1 MAEDDKSDF
10 SLACVSSVTSN
21 NEWLCDS
28 ACSFHMCFR
37 KEWFFNFTEL
47 DGGVVYLADNQPCKI
62 AGIGSISLKNHDG
75 STRVL
80 TNVQF
85 IPKLEKNLISLGTLE
100 SKGFTIILQNGI
112 LKVVSGALVVMK
124 GIRRNNLY
132 LYQGSTAVGTA
143 AAVSKAY
150 KVAEMSRLWHMRLGH
165 AEEKSLQTLAM
176 QGLLKGAKTCKLD
189 FCEQCVMGKQKRVK
203 FGTAI
208 HNTEGILDC
217 IHTDVWGPTKTASLG
232 GKHYFVTFVD
242 DFSRRVWVYTLKSKD
257 EVFETFLVSKKMV
270 ENQTGRKIKV
280 LRSDNGTKYRNDH
293 FSYFCKKEGISRRFT
308 VRDTPQQNGV
318 VERMNRT
325 LLEKVRCMLSNV
337 GLGKQFWVEAV
348 MYASHLINRLPSAAL
363 NGKTPLEVWSGKPIN
378 DYDTLHMF
386 GSTAYYHVKESKL
399 DPRAK
404 KALFMGVTS
413 GVKGYR
419 LWCIFL
425 KKIISSRDVTFDE
438 SAMLKK
444 VTTDGKVSENTFQQP
459 EGRLPQVEGTQKL
472 VEFQTTSVKPVEDQQ
487 TEHEADVGEEEVSNE
502 EPQQQHD
509 LPIAISRPRREIR
522 KPARFE
528 DMVAYAF
535 PVVEEGIPQTFLEEN
550 SSPDKEKWKKAM
562 DEEMQSLVKNHT
574 WKLARLPKGK
584 KAIGCKWVYAQKE
597 GFPSKNDVRYKARL
611 VAKGYA
617 QKKGIDYNEVFSP
630 VVKHSSIRIFLAL
643 VAQFDMELV
652 QMDVKTTFLHG
663 DLEEEIYITQPDGFK
678 VAGKEDWVCKLN
690 KSLYGLKQSP
700 R

>member
-1 MAEDDKSDF
+1 M
-10 SLACVSSVTSN
+10 
-21 NEWLCDS
+21 
-28 ACSFHMCFR
+28 
-37 KEWFFNFTEL
+37 
-47 DGGVVYLADNQPCKI
+47 LADV
-62 AGIGSISLKNHDG
+62 
-75 STRVL
+75 RY
-80 TNVQF
+80 

-143 AAVSKAY
+143 AAVSEAD

-165 AEEKSLQTLAM
+165 AGEKSLQTLAM

-189 FCEQCVMGKQKRVK
+189 FCEQCVLGKKKRVK

-208 HNTEGILDC
+208 HNTEGILDY

-257 EVFETFLVSKKMV
+257 EVLETFLVWKKMV

-280 LRSDNGTKYRNDH
+280 LRSDNGTEYRNDQ
-293 FSYFCKKEGISRRFT
+293 FSYFCKKEGISRHFT

-318 VERMNRT
+318 AERMNRT
-325 LLEKVRCMLSNV
+325 LLEKVRCMLSNA
-337 GLGKQFWVEAV
+337 GFGKQFWAEAI

-363 NGKTPLEVWSGKPIN
+363 NAKTPLEVWTRKPIN
-378 DYDTLHMF
+378 DYDTLHVF

-419 LWCIFL
+419 LWCLSL

-487 TEHEADVGEEEVSNE
+487 TEHETDIGEEEVSNE

-509 LPIAISRPRREIR
+509 LPIAINRPRRETR

-550 SSPDKEKWKKAM
+550 SSPDKEKWKKSM

-574 WKLARLPKGK
+574 WKLARQPKGK
-584 KAIGCKWVYAQKE
+584 KSIGCKSIHTQKE

-630 VVKHSSIRIFLAL
+630 VVKHSSIRILLAL

-678 VAGKEDWVCKLN
+678 VAGKENWVCKLN

-700 R
+700 RQWYKRFD

>member
-1 MAEDDKSDF
+1 M
-10 SLACVSSVTSN
+10 
-21 NEWLCDS
+21 
-28 ACSFHMCFR
+28 
-37 KEWFFNFTEL
+37 
-47 DGGVVYLADNQPCKI
+47 
-62 AGIGSISLKNHDG
+62 
-75 STRVL
+75 L
-80 TNVQF
+80 TDVRY

-143 AAVSKAY
+143 AAVSEAD

-165 AEEKSLQTLAM
+165 AGEKSLQTLAM
-176 QGLLKGAKTCKLD
+176 QGLLKDAKTCKLD
-189 FCEQCVMGKQKRVK
+189 FCEQCVLGKQKRVK

-208 HNTEGILDC
+208 HNTEGILDY
-217 IHTDVWGPTKTASLG
+217 IHTGVWGPTKTASLG
-232 GKHYFVTFVD
+232 GKHYFVSFVD

-257 EVFETFLVSKKMV
+257 EVVETFLVWKKMV

-280 LRSDNGTKYRNDH
+280 LRSDNGTEYRNDQ
-293 FSYFCKKEGISRRFT
+293 FSIFCKKEGISRHFT

-325 LLEKVRCMLSNV
+325 LLDKVRCMLSNA
-337 GLGKQFWVEAV
+337 GLGKQFWAEAV
-348 MYASHLINRLPSAAL
+348 MYASHLINRLPSVAL

-378 DYDTLHMF
+378 DYDTLHVF

-419 LWCIFL
+419 LWCLSL

-444 VTTDGKVSENTFQQP
+444 VKTDDKVSENTFQQP

-472 VEFQTTSVKPVEDQQ
+472 MEFQTTSVKPVEDQQ

-528 DMVAYAF
+528 AMVAYAF
-535 PVVEEGIPQTFLEEN
+535 PVVEEGIPQTFLKEN
-550 SSPDKEKWKKAM
+550 SSPDEKWKKAM

-611 VAKGYA
+611 VAKDYA
-617 QKKGIDYNEVFSP
+617 QKEGIDYNEVFSP
-630 VVKHSSIRIFLAL
+630 VVKHSSIRILLAL
-643 VAQFDMELV
+643 VTQFDMELL

-678 VAGKEDWVCKLN
+678 VAGKENWVCKLN

-700 R
+700 RQ

>member
-1 MAEDDKSDF
+1 M
-10 SLACVSSVTSN
+10 
-21 NEWLCDS
+21 
-28 ACSFHMCFR
+28 
-37 KEWFFNFTEL
+37 
-47 DGGVVYLADNQPCKI
+47 
-62 AGIGSISLKNHDG
+62 
-75 STRVL
+75 
-80 TNVQF
+80 
-85 IPKLEKNLISLGTLE
+85 
-100 SKGFTIILQNGI
+100 
-112 LKVVSGALVVMK
+112 
-124 GIRRNNLY
+124 
-132 LYQGSTAVGTA
+132 
-143 AAVSKAY
+143 
-150 KVAEMSRLWHMRLGH
+150 
-165 AEEKSLQTLAM
+165 
-176 QGLLKGAKTCKLD
+176 KGAKTCKLD
-189 FCEQCVMGKQKRVK
+189 FCEQCVLGKQKRVK

-208 HNTEGILDC
+208 HNTEGILDY
-217 IHTDVWGPTKTASLG
+217 IQTDVWGPTKTASLG

-257 EVFETFLVSKKMV
+257 EVLETFLVWKKMV

-280 LRSDNGTKYRNDH
+280 LRSDNGTEYRNDQ
-293 FSYFCKKEGISRRFT
+293 FSIFCKKEGISRHFT

-318 VERMNRT
+318 AERMNRT
-325 LLEKVRCMLSNV
+325 LLEKVWCMLSNAS
-337 GLGKQFWVEAV
+337 LGKQFWAEAV

-363 NGKTPLEVWSGKPIN
+363 YGKTPLEVWSGKPIN
-378 DYDTLHMF
+378 DYDTLHVF

-404 KALFMGVTS
+404 RALFMGVTS

-419 LWCIFL
+419 LWCLSL

-472 VEFQTTSVKPVEDQQ
+472 VEFQTTSVKPVEDQL
-487 TEHEADVGEEEVSNE
+487 TKHEADVGEVEVSNE
-502 EPQQQHD
+502 EPQQQQD
-509 LPIAISRPRREIR
+509 LPIAIKRPRREIR

-535 PVVEEGIPQTFLEEN
+535 PVVEEGIPQTFLEAN

-584 KAIGCKWVYAQKE
+584 KPIGCKWVYAQKE

-617 QKKGIDYNEVFSP
+617 QKEGIDYNEVFSP
-630 VVKHSSIRIFLAL
+630 VVKHSSIRILLAL

-652 QMDVKTTFLHG
+652 QLDVKTAFLHG

-678 VAGKEDWVCKLN
+678 VAGKENWVCKLN

-700 R
+700 RQWYKRFDQFMIGQNYTRSNFDHCVYFRKL

>member
-10 SLACVSSVTSN
+10 SLACVSSVTSTD
-21 NEWLCDS
+21 EWLCDS

-47 DGGVVYLADNQPCKI
+47 DGGGVYLADNQPCKI
-62 AGIGSISLKNHDG
+62 AGISSISLKNHDG

-80 TNVQF
+80 TDVRY

-100 SKGFTIILQNGI
+100 SKGFTIILQNEI

-132 LYQGSTAVGTA
+132 LYQGSTAVGTV
-143 AAVSKAY
+143 AAVSEAE

-165 AEEKSLQTLAM
+165 AGEKSLQTLAM

-189 FCEQCVMGKQKRVK
+189 FCEQCVLGKQKRVK

-208 HNTEGILDC
+208 HNTEGILDY
-217 IHTDVWGPTKTASLG
+217 IHTDVWGPTKTTSLG

-242 DFSRRVWVYTLKSKD
+242 DFSRRVWVYTMKSKD
-257 EVFETFLVSKKMV
+257 EVFETFLVWNKMV

-280 LRSDNGTKYRNDH
+280 LRSDNGTEYRNDQ
-293 FSYFCKKEGISRRFT
+293 FSIFCKKEGISRYFT

-318 VERMNRT
+318 AERMNRT
-325 LLEKVRCMLSNV
+325 LLEKVRCMLSNA
-337 GLGKQFWVEAV
+337 GLGKQFWAEAV

-378 DYDTLHMF
+378 DYDTLHVF

-404 KALFMGVTS
+404 KTLFMGVTS

-419 LWCIFL
+419 LWCL
-425 KKIISSRDVTFDE
+425 SSKKIISSRDVTFDE
-438 SAMLKK
+438 SARLKK
-444 VTTDGKVSENTFQQP
+444 VTIDGKVSENTFQQP

-487 TEHEADVGEEEVSNE
+487 TEHEANVGEEKVSNE

-509 LPIAISRPRREIR
+509 LPIAISRPRRETR

-528 DMVAYAF
+528 DIVAYAF
-535 PVVEEGIPQTFLEEN
+535 PVVEEGIP
-550 SSPDKEKWKKAM
+550 
-562 DEEMQSLVKNHT
+562 
-574 WKLARLPKGK
+574 
-584 KAIGCKWVYAQKE
+584 
-597 GFPSKNDVRYKARL
+597 
-611 VAKGYA
+611 
-617 QKKGIDYNEVFSP
+617 
-630 VVKHSSIRIFLAL
+630 
-643 VAQFDMELV
+643 
-652 QMDVKTTFLHG
+652 
-663 DLEEEIYITQPDGFK
+663 
-678 VAGKEDWVCKLN
+678 
-690 KSLYGLKQSP
+690 
-700 R
+700 